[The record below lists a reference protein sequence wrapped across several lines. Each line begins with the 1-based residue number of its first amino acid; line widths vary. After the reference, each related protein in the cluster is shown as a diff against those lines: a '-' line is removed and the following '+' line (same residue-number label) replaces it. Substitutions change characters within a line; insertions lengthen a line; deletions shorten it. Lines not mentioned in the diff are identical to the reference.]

1 MPVTNWDE
9 LPVKVPFPGVEVGLV
24 SGKHCM
30 ISYIH
35 AKGGKSTRRHHHEAE
50 QIFCLISGSARVQ
63 CGDEP
68 VAVLKPG
75 DVWYV
80 PPHIETSGGISGRH
94 GCISNIRRNI
104 WKTRLPSRLA
114 GRYVRIIS
122 QATCTRGRDTH
133 FVEQRDLA
141 ADMER
146 EQNE

>member
-35 AKGGKSTRRHHHEAE
+35 AKGGNSTRRHHHEAE

-80 PPHIETSGGISGRH
+80 PPHTEHQAEYLEDTVAFEACGP
-94 GCISNIRRNI
+94 IRQDNF
-104 WKTRLPSRLA
+104 A
-114 GRYVRIIS
+114 GYLHP
-122 QATCTRGRDTH
+122 DTH

-146 EQNE
+146 EQAG

>member
-68 VAVLKPG
+68 VAVFKAGRRL
-75 DVWYV
+75 VRTAAYR
-80 PPHIETSGGISGRH
+80 TSGGISGRH
-94 GCISNIRRNI
+94 GC
-104 WKTRLPSRLA
+104 L
-114 GRYVRIIS
+114 
-122 QATCTRGRDTH
+122 RGLRADTSG
-133 FVEQRDLA
+133 
-141 ADMER
+141 
-146 EQNE
+146 